1 MSTRV
6 AIRVNASLAVLCGL
20 ALAGEHPCE
29 TDALRKPALSTG
41 GSCVVRGATIHT
53 AVGPAFVGDVL
64 VRDGRIAAVGE
75 IGEVAGLVEIDGS
88 AKHLAPG
95 VIDCHSHIAI
105 EGGTNEGTESVT
117 IDVDISDAVDPDDA
131 SIYRALAGGV
141 TTARLLHGSANAIG
155 GRHALIKCKPLRT
168 TAAEIAFPGAREG
181 VKFALGENPKRSNDG
196 GSGEARFPGS
206 RMGVEAVFL
215 RAFERAREY
224 AAEWAAHRAA
234 VGRGEDPAP
243 PRRDLR
249 LEGLAGVLDG
259 SIDVHSHCYRA
270 DEILMLLRTA
280 EHYGFKVKTLQHVL
294 EGYKVAAEIAAHGA
308 GPSAFADWWAYKIEA
323 YEAIPFN
330 AALLD
335 EAGAVTSL
343 NSDSAELM
351 RRLYADA
358 AKCVRYGGMDRVR
371 ALRLVTINP
380 ALQLGIEG
388 RVGSIEAG
396 KDADLVLLSGE
407 PLSALA
413 RVELVLIDGEVEFQ
427 RRDAFGLDSAPPPVH
442 ELTEAPIA
450 SFEAPDAAASETIA
464 LVGGRLHP
472 VSAEVVEGGTL
483 LMQGGRIL
491 ALGQA
496 LDIPAGARVVDC
508 TGLDVWPG
516 MIALDTRLG
525 LFEIGS
531 VRGTVDVSERG
542 GNQPD
547 LRVAASINADSAH
560 IAVTRYNGVTRAQT
574 APQGGGP
581 LRGQSCVV
589 RLSGQTWEEMLTLDR
604 DMLHLSF
611 PVRANDLKREEAEKV
626 SDEVK
631 ELARQFEEAREHARL
646 VEVARSEGSPRPAF
660 DARLEAL
667 APFARGEARVAVHA
681 SNAQT
686 ILDALLFIQEQELDA
701 LLFDVG
707 EGWKVVDAIAASGV
721 GCVVGPVLALPR
733 SRYDPYDAAYANAA
747 VLARAGVPIAISPGD
762 DENPRNLA
770 FHAAMAVAFGL
781 PHEEGVRAV
790 TYYAARALGLEDRL
804 GSLAPGKL
812 ADVVVTEGDLL
823 EPSAPVRA
831 VFIEGVQQPMQNLQT
846 GLFDRY
852 RQRLLRLQGR

>member
-1 MSTRV
+1 MSARSKC
-6 AIRVNASLAVLCGL
+6 ASAVLL
-20 ALAGEHPCE
+20 ALAAAGIALGGEHPYE
-29 TDALRKPALSTG
+29 TDALRKPALTTG
-41 GSCVVRGATIHT
+41 GSCAIRGATIHT

-75 IGEVAGLVEIDGS
+75 IGAVSGLAEIDGS
-88 AKHLAPG
+88 GKHLAPG

-105 EGGTNEGTESVT
+105 DGGVNEGTESVT
-117 IDVDISDAVDPDDA
+117 IDVDISDAVDPDDTD
-131 SIYRALAGGV
+131 IYRAIAGGV

-155 GRHALIKCKPLRT
+155 GRHALIKLKPGRASARAL
-168 TAAEIAFPGAREG
+168 EFPGAREG
-181 VKFALGENPKRSNDG
+181 VKFALGENPKRANSDG
-196 GSGEARFPGS
+196 PNERFPGS
-206 RMGVEAVFL
+206 RMGVEAVFQ

-224 AAEWAAHRAA
+224 AAEWSAYRAA
-234 VGRGEDPAP
+234 LERGEDPPP
-243 PRRDLR
+243 PRRDIR

-280 EHYGFKVKTLQHVL
+280 ERFGFQVKTLQHVL

-335 EAGAVTSL
+335 EAGALTSL

-358 AKCVRYGGMDRVR
+358 AKCVRYGAMDRVR
-371 ALRLVTINP
+371 ALRLVTLNP
-380 ALQLGIEG
+380 AAQLGIEA
-388 RVGSIEAG
+388 RVGSIEVG
-396 KDADLVLLSGE
+396 KDADLVLLTGE
-407 PLSALA
+407 PLSAVA

-427 RRDAFGLDSAPPPVH
+427 RRDAFGLDSAPPPVR
-442 ELTEAPIA
+442 ELAEGPI
-450 SFEAPDAAASETIA
+450 SGFEAPVPEASETIA

-472 VSAEVVEGGTL
+472 VTAEPIENGTL
-483 LMQGGRIL
+483 LMHDGRIE
-491 ALGQA
+491 ALGQGVA
-496 LDIPAGARVVDC
+496 IPSGARVVDC

-516 MIALDTRLG
+516 MVALDTRLG

-547 LRVAASINADSAH
+547 LRSAASINADSAH

-611 PVRANDLKREEAEKV
+611 PVRANDLKKEEAEKT

-631 ELARQFEEAREHARL
+631 ELERLFEEAREHARL
-646 VEVARSEGSPRPAF
+646 IEAAASEGSPRPSF

-667 APFARGEARVAVHA
+667 APFARGASRVAVHA

-686 ILDALLFIQEQELDA
+686 ILDALRFIEEQELDA
-701 LLFDVG
+701 LLYDVG

-733 SRYDPYDAAYANAA
+733 SRFDPYDAAYANAA
-747 VLARAGVPIAISPGD
+747 VLARAGIPIAISPGD

-770 FHAAMAVAFGL
+770 FHAAMAVAYGL
-781 PHEEGVRAV
+781 PHEEGLRAV

-831 VFIEGVQQPMQNLQT
+831 VFIDGVQQPMQNQQT
-846 GLFDRY
+846 ELYDRY
-852 RQRLLRLQGR
+852 RQRLHRVQGR